1 MKDKHVILAAKVFSI
16 LFSPHYFPL
25 LSILILISFTPLR
38 MFGIDYQIVVLAFVY
53 VFTIALP
60 TYLISLY
67 RRFMARRNHKYTRRE
82 LRTIPYI
89 ITITCYMYC
98 FYVMAKYYVPTF
110 IISVVN
116 VSLFVQ
122 IACMIVNKMYH
133 ISAHAA
139 AVGAINGALIV
150 LSLYNSFNPMW
161 WLCLTLLI
169 AGCVC
174 TSRVILRRHSLNE
187 VYVGFCVGFIASIL
201 AIHVL

>member
-1 MKDKHVILAAKVFSI
+1 MKDQHIILAAKVFST

-25 LSILILISFTPLR
+25 LSILILISFSPLR

-67 RRFMARRNHKYTRRE
+67 ERIIARHSHKFSRRE
-82 LRTIPYI
+82 LRTIPYV
-89 ITITCYMYC
+89 ITISSYMFC
-98 FYVMAKYYVPTF
+98 FYVMTVNYVPNF

-133 ISAHAA
+133 ISAHSA

-150 LSLYNSFNPMW
+150 LSIYNSFNPMW
-161 WLCLTLLI
+161 WLCLSLLI
-169 AGCVC
+169 SGCVC
-174 TSRVILRRHSLNE
+174 TSRVILRRHSLSE
-187 VYVGFCVGFIASIL
+187 VYFGFAVGFVASIL
-201 AIHVL
+201 ALFF